1 MRKLFLVLI
10 LLASMQSWGRAALL
24 FDDTMYL
31 LEQNLKET
39 VNRQNIIA
47 HNLANA
53 KNPDFVPVRYED
65 ELKEIMSRPGF
76 KMDQVNTEEEMTK
89 MTKNR
94 YKHQSM
100 VRLMNLKYE
109 VLRKVISQGR

>member
-1 MRKLFLVLI
+1 MKQLFLIFI
-10 LLASMQSWGRAALL
+10 LWFGLQSFGHTALL
-24 FDDTMYL
+24 FDDTMFL
-31 LEQNLKET
+31 LESNIKDTIQ
-39 VNRQNIIA
+39 RQNVIA
-47 HNLANA
+47 YNLANA

-65 ELKEIMSRPGF
+65 ELKDIMNRPGF
-76 KMDQVNTEEEMTK
+76 KADQVNTEEEMTK

-109 VLRKVISQGR
+109 VLRKIISQGR

>member
-1 MRKLFLVLI
+1 MKKLFLILVLV
-10 LLASMQSWGRAALL
+10 LGMQSFSQAALL
-24 FDDTMYL
+24 FDDTMFL
-31 LEQNLKET
+31 LENNIKDTIQ
-39 VNRQNIIA
+39 RQNVIA
-47 HNLANA
+47 YNLANA

-65 ELKEIMSRPGF
+65 ELKDITSRPGF
-76 KMDQVNTEEEMTK
+76 MTDQVNTEEEMTK

-109 VLRKVISQGR
+109 VLRKIISQGR

>member
-1 MRKLFLVLI
+1 MKKILFIFIFLI
-10 LLASMQSWGRAALL
+10 SLQSLGRCVVL
-24 FDDTMYL
+24 FDDTMFL

-39 VNRQNIIA
+39 VHRQNVIA
-47 HNLANA
+47 YNLANA

-76 KMDQVNTEEEMTK
+76 VMDQVNTEEEMTK

-109 VLRKVISQGR
+109 VLRKIISQGR